1 MQVQIRRDA
10 RLQNEVGAAETLFV
24 YLLFSCP
31 FLGLLAVAP
40 SAAICLLAFSR
51 EVIALNIFLCLL
63 YLPFHLIENPYLD
76 DYFYFQLQGARSS
89 LTIF

>member
-1 MQVQIRRDA
+1 MQIRRDA

-51 EVIALNIFLCLL
+51 EVIALNIFL
-63 YLPFHLIENPYLD
+63 
-76 DYFYFQLQGARSS
+76 
-89 LTIF
+89 